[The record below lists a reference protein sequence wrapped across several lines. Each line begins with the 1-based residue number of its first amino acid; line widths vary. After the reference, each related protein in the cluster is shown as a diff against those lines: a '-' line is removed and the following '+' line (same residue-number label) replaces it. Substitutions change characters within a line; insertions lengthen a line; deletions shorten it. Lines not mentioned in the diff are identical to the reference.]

1 MELSKYLE
9 SMLPMFTRQ
18 RIFEDIDVVKQSL
31 DDNTLPVYKEYA
43 KLMGKGNFKSDF
55 ANHYQERF
63 EKRFEG
69 KETGNLIG
77 TIHKQLEGVSE
88 KIPVVSRLVENS
100 FADDITRNAM
110 TVLRVNVLQYL
121 ETISF
126 TVQYARRLLISL
138 VAFEVNAFNQN
149 IETDILDGE
158 LLWLEDNFATF
169 GTCLNILDTTPEKLE
184 ETMGTVPDVS
194 VNADNVDSVI
204 AMVGNDKVDPMKM
217 GFIPVMLN
225 PCYHIGMRIA
235 EWHAD
240 QYQKAINEREML
252 QYRLLQYKVVETGR
266 NDAALERKI
275 KITQDRIEKL
285 NYKIAKAE
293 QR

>member
-88 KIPVVSRLVENS
+88 KIPVVSRLVENN

-169 GTCLNILDTTPEKLE
+169 GT
-184 ETMGTVPDVS
+184 
-194 VNADNVDSVI
+194 
-204 AMVGNDKVDPMKM
+204 
-217 GFIPVMLN
+217 
-225 PCYHIGMRIA
+225 
-235 EWHAD
+235 
-240 QYQKAINEREML
+240 
-252 QYRLLQYKVVETGR
+252 
-266 NDAALERKI
+266 
-275 KITQDRIEKL
+275 
-285 NYKIAKAE
+285 
-293 QR
+293 